1 MLAKPVLCFFEWK
14 SQLYAVKFIDNTD
27 IGWRGHRFEYSCGL
41 NEAVG
46 DDLKKCN
53 TGIEHSLYWRIY
65 FIARESL
72 RSFVESPTP
81 SAYSEIDFRLEDY
94 LHRDSRSIVNHGAAE
109 REILIRL

>member
-14 SQLYAVKFIDNTD
+14 SQLFAVKFIDNTD
-27 IGWRGHRFEYSCGL
+27 FGWRGHRFEYSCGL

-46 DDLKKCN
+46 DDLKNCN

-72 RSFVESPTP
+72 RSFVESRAP
-81 SAYSEIDFRLEDY
+81 SAYIDFRLEDFFT
-94 LHRDSRSIVNHGAAE
+94 V
-109 REILIRL
+109 ILDY